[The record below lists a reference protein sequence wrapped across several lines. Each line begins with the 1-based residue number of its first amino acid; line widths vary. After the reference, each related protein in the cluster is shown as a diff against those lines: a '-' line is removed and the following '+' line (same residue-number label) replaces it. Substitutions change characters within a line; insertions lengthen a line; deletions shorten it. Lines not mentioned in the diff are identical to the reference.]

1 MSQDTTPSDQA
12 PDVLREAQAL
22 QAVLHAIADLPT
34 AAIRR
39 IIDWV
44 ADAYEIRTGG
54 GRSAATS
61 NTRTQLRGVQGGGHS
76 AEARSSEFSD
86 IATFYDAAKPSTD
99 VVRALVVGYWLQVV
113 ERQESFTSQA
123 VNGTLKDL
131 GHGVSNITKAFRHLA
146 THDPVWARQV
156 KKSGTSQ
163 QARKLYR
170 LTNEGV
176 REVERM
182 IRAEPT
188 PK

>member
-1 MSQDTTPSDQA
+1 MSQDMTRSDQA
-12 PDVLREAQAL
+12 PDVLREAEAL
-22 QAVLHAIADLPT
+22 QAVLQAIADLPT

-44 ADAYEIRTGG
+44 ADAYEIRTGAV
-54 GRSAATS
+54 RSATAS
-61 NTRTQLRGVQGGGHS
+61 NAGTQLRGVQGGRHPT
-76 AEARSSEFSD
+76 EAQSSEFAD

-99 VVRALVVGYWLQVV
+99 VLRALVVGYWLQVL

-156 KKSGTSQ
+156 KKSGTSR

-182 IRAEPT
+182 IKAEPT
-188 PK
+188 P